1 MFDKKTWEDR
11 IVENPGRRKLVNIES
26 GEATTVDVSRN
37 EGNVSRTGTSFSA
50 TNMNDL
56 EDRIYKMFPCSISN
70 GGTGSTTLTQA
81 RAKLG
86 ILSKDILY
94 NNTSGTKSTISI
106 QRNLSIYEYI
116 DIEYT
121 VQKRYMTAR
130 VYSPQGKST
139 TLFEV
144 GGYISGSNNDI
155 MSLWRTCV
163 ITLINTTITFTSDRT
178 MWGYVINSGSPVV
191 TAENDLSIT
200 KIIGYRY

>member
-26 GEATTVDVSRN
+26 GEATTVDVSRE

-50 TNMNDL
+50 ANMNDL

-81 RAKLG
+81 RSTLG

-106 QRNLSIYEYI
+106 QRQLVVYEYI

-144 GGYISGSNNDI
+144 GGFVKNNDI

-163 ITLINTTITFTSDRT
+163 INLSGRTIAFEHPRE
-178 MWGYVINSGSPVV
+178 MWGYIINSGSPVV